1 MTQQEER
8 LGAEAGR
15 TVEFVAEGR
24 HRLKDFAGAQ
34 TQFWD
39 RLQDSNRKWLDRV
52 QIEANLA
59 AEFANKLGSAKSLV
73 DTANILQ
80 SWTVKHMEMATEDAR
95 RMLTDTQEIFTAGAR
110 LWSNLGGDGRSRGH

>member
-8 LGAEAGR
+8 LGAAAGR
-15 TVEFVAEGR
+15 TAEFVAEGR
-24 HRLKDFAGAQ
+24 HRLEDFAGAQ

-39 RLQDSNRKWLDRV
+39 RLQDSNRKWLDRI
-52 QIEANLA
+52 QIEANMA

-110 LWSNLGGDGRSRGH
+110 FWSNLGGDGPSRGH